1 MARMTLA
8 ELQARI
14 QVTSPAADG
23 PKIKVGMS
31 TCGLAAGADAV
42 FDVLEADVKRRA
54 LDWRVSRTGCA
65 GMCSMEP
72 LVEVTLP
79 GERAVMFGEVTPELA
94 GRLVAACA
102 DGKVLPADHRVPGIA
117 ELARVAGE
125 PVATEGGPRQ
135 YRIVMR
141 NCGVIDPE
149 EIDEYLDR
157 GGYQALAKVLASMSP
172 EQVIEEL
179 KVSGLRG
186 RGGAGFPAWLKWS
199 LTRESPGD
207 EHLIVCNGDEGDPGA
222 YMDRSV
228 LEGDP
233 HAVLEGMILGG
244 YVIGAKQGFF
254 YIRAEYPL
262 AIQRIER
269 AIRQAKASGL
279 LGSNILGSDFSFNV
293 EVRLGAGAFVCGEET
308 ALIASLEGRRGTPS
322 PRPPYPSV
330 KGLWNQPT
338 MINNVESLANLSQII
353 ARGGKWFSTIGLGR
367 STGTK
372 VFAVTG
378 KVKHAGLVEIPMGM
392 TLREVVEGIC
402 GGTSSGGP
410 IKAVQTGGPSGGLIP
425 GRELDTPITY
435 EHLQKLGS
443 YMGSGGMIVMDE
455 TDDLVELSRFYLGFC
470 VDESCG
476 KCAPCRIG
484 GTQMLRVLDR
494 IAAGKGREEDIATIR
509 RLAHAMQKASLC
521 GLGQG
526 APSPILSA
534 LRYFEPEFRS
544 RLTTGRN

>member
-1 MARMTLA
+1 MARLTVADLEARAPA
-8 ELQARI
+8 EA
-14 QVTSPAADG
+14 QVSDQ

-31 TCGLAAGADAV
+31 TCGMAAGAEPV
-42 FDVLEADVKRRA
+42 FVALEAELRRRSVE
-54 LDWRVSRTGCA
+54 WRVARTGCA

-79 GERAVMFGEVTPELA
+79 GQPAVMFGDVTPEFARHLA
-94 GRLVAACA
+94 AACA
-102 DGKVLPADHRVPGIA
+102 AGKPLPVEKRVPGIA
-117 ELARVAGE
+117 DLARIAGE

-157 GGYQALAKVLASMSP
+157 GGYKALARVLSTMTP

-199 LTRESPGD
+199 LTRESAGE

-233 HAVLEGMILGG
+233 HAVLEGMIIGG
-244 YVIGAKQGFF
+244 YVIGAKSGFF

-262 AIQRIER
+262 AIQRIEK
-269 AIRQAKASGL
+269 ALRQARASGL
-279 LGSNILGSDFSFNV
+279 LGNNILGTDFSFNV
-293 EVRLGAGAFVCGEET
+293 EIRLGAGAFVCGEET
-308 ALIASLEGRRGTPS
+308 ALIASVEGKRGTPS

-330 KGLWNQPT
+330 KGLWGQPT
-338 MINNVESLANLSQII
+338 MINNVESLANLTQIVL
-353 ARGGKWFSTIGLGR
+353 RGGEWFSGIGMGK

-402 GGTSSGGP
+402 GGSASGSP

-425 GRELDTPITY
+425 ARELDTPITY

-484 GTQMLRVLDR
+484 GTQMLRLLDR
-494 IAAGKGREEDIATIR
+494 IAAGKGNEGDIATIR

-526 APSPILSA
+526 APNPVLSA
-534 LRYFEPEFRS
+534 LRYFEPEFRG
-544 RLTTGRN
+544 RLTSSGN

>member
-1 MARMTLA
+1 MARLTVA
-8 ELQARI
+8 ELEARGR
-14 QVTSPAADG
+14 VEAPVSDR

-31 TCGLAAGADAV
+31 TCGKAAGAEPV
-42 FDVLEADVKRRA
+42 FVALEADLRERS
-54 LDWRVSRTGCA
+54 LDWRVARTGCA

-79 GERAVMFGEVTPELA
+79 GQAAVMFGEVTPEFA
-94 GRLVAACA
+94 RRIVAACA
-102 DGKVLPADHRVPGIA
+102 DGASLPTENRVPSIA
-117 ELARVAGE
+117 DLARIAGE
-125 PVATEGGPRQ
+125 PLATEGGPKQ

-141 NCGVIDPE
+141 NCGVIDPD

-157 GGYQALAKVLASMSP
+157 GGYQALAKVLSTMTP

-179 KVSGLRG
+179 KVSGVRG
-186 RGGAGFPAWLKWS
+186 RGGAGFPAWLKWN
-199 LTRESPGD
+199 LTRESKGE

-233 HAVLEGMILGG
+233 HAVLEGMIIGG
-244 YVIGAKQGFF
+244 YVIGARNGFF

-262 AIQRIER
+262 AIQRIEK
-269 AIRQAKASGL
+269 ALRQARAAGL
-279 LGSNILGSDFSFNV
+279 LGNNILGTDFSFNV
-293 EVRLGAGAFVCGEET
+293 EIRLGAGAFVCGEET
-308 ALIASLEGRRGTPS
+308 ALIASVEGKRGTPS

-330 KGLWNQPT
+330 KGLWGQPT
-338 MINNVESLANLSQII
+338 MINNVESLANMSQILL
-353 ARGGKWFSTIGLGR
+353 RGGEWFAGIGMGK

-392 TLREVVEGIC
+392 TLRDVVEGIC
-402 GGTSSGGP
+402 GGSATGSP

-425 GRELDTPITY
+425 ARELDTPITY

-484 GTQMLRVLDR
+484 GTQMLRLLDR
-494 IAAGKGREEDIATIR
+494 IAAGKGSEADIATIR

-526 APSPILSA
+526 APNPVLSA
-534 LRYFEPEFRS
+534 LRYFEPEFRG
-544 RLTTGRN
+544 RLTSARN